1 MRSGHFTCTKCT
13 SSGRSIPAF
22 DLHAALEAC
31 GDLLIKHGGHRAAAG
46 LTIDVNRMPDFAERF
61 NAVARERL
69 TPADLTRTVHLDLEL
84 PVAEAT
90 ADLERLMRHLEPF
103 GVGNPG
109 PTFAARGVRVLLQ
122 SHPPVRAVAKALRD
136 VYTHLYAGGAPA
148 DLKPKL
154 ATPQEMEELLRG
166 GQYAEWMREYLQ

>member
-1 MRSGHFTCTKCT
+1 MLFRSERQELDRAILDDVMRRVDALDLDATWAIALADERWHAGVIGIVASRVVEQTARPAFLIAVKDGVGKG
-13 SSGRSIPAF
+13 SGRSIPAF

-90 ADLERLMRHLEPF
+90 ADLERLMRDRKSTRL
-103 GVGNPG
+103 NS
-109 PTFAARGVRVLLQ
+109 
-122 SHPPVRAVAKALRD
+122 SH
-136 VYTHLYAGGAPA
+136 T
-148 DLKPKL
+148 
-154 ATPQEMEELLRG
+154 
-166 GQYAEWMREYLQ
+166 